1 VAPLQVRLGHALA
14 QTRVVPESLEPD
26 WNETFAFGEAEVGAA
41 IAAGGRLVFEVWDRD
56 YATLDDFM
64 GQARGA
70 RRGGA
75 GGGGALSA
83 LAAVSPQGVMVVLK
97 RGSTVVYI
105 RKALKWG
112 NLRQM

>member
-56 YATLDDFM
+56 YARAAA
-64 GQARGA
+64 ARFPLWLPC
-70 RRGGA
+70 RRKG
-75 GGGGALSA
+75 
-83 LAAVSPQGVMVVLK
+83 
-97 RGSTVVYI
+97 
-105 RKALKWG
+105 
-112 NLRQM
+112 

>member
-1 VAPLQVRLGHALA
+1 MAPLQVRLGHALA

-75 GGGGALSA
+75 LSA